1 MYREGLDV
9 GESMFVVGFYRPG
22 WCSPEKDCF
31 WLCLTFDNLCGVI
44 FRVNVTLVMRFV
56 HIRIYNV
63 HIRW

>member
-31 WLCLTFDNLCGVI
+31 WLCLTFRQPVWKS
-44 FRVNVTLVMRFV
+44 FSE
-56 HIRIYNV
+56 
-63 HIRW
+63 